1 MKLVTV
7 VGARPQFIKAAPVGR
22 ALRALPGVREVL
34 VHTGQH
40 YDDTMSAVFFRELDL
55 PPPDYHL
62 GIGSGSHA
70 AQTGAML
77 PALEVVLLAEQPAGV
92 IIYGD
97 TNSTLAAALVAAK
110 LGLPVAHVEAGLR
123 SYNRTMPEEINRVVA
138 DSLAALLFCPSPISV
153 ANLAR
158 EGITAGVAVVGD
170 VMYDAVLAAAARSA
184 GRDTLLRLGLQPGGY
199 LLATVHRAGNTDD
212 PARLGAI
219 VAALNALTEPVVF
232 PVHPRTAKAL
242 AALGHPLAAHIQ
254 PIAPQG
260 YLDMIALERG
270 ARLIL
275 TDSGGV
281 QKEAYWLAVP
291 CVTLREETE
300 WVETVAH
307 GWNRLVGTDP
317 AAIQTAVATFHPT
330 GTPPPVF
337 GDGHAAEQIAA
348 VLAEAWGKL

>member
-22 ALRALPGVREVL
+22 ALCALPGVREVL

-138 DSLAALLFCPSPISV
+138 DSLAALLFCPSPISA

>member
-22 ALRALPGVREVL
+22 ALRALPDVQEVL

-40 YDDTMSAVFFRELDL
+40 YDDAMSAVFFRELDL
-55 PPPDYHL
+55 PPPAYEL

-77 PALEVVLLAEQPAGV
+77 PALEAVLLTEQPAGV

-138 DSLAALLFCPSPISV
+138 DSLAALLFCPSPVSA

-158 EGITAGVAVVGD
+158 EGITAGVSVVGD
-170 VMYDAVLAAAARSA
+170 VMYDAVLAAAARTTD
-184 GRDTLLRLGLQPGGY
+184 RDTLPRLGLQSGGY

-219 VAALNALTEPVVF
+219 VTALNALTEPVIF

-242 AALGHPLAAHIQ
+242 TALGRPLAAHVQ

-300 WVETVAH
+300 WVETVTH

-317 AAIQTAVATFHPT
+317 AAIQAAVTTFHPI
-330 GTPPPVF
+330 GNPPPVF

-348 VLAEAWGKL
+348 IIAATWRV